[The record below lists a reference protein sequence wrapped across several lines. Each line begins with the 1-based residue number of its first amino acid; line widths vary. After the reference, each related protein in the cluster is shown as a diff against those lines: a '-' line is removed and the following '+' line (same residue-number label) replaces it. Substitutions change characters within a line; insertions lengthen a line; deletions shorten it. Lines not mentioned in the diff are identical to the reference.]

1 MLEIKVPG
9 TSANFGP
16 GFDSLGVALSIY
28 NKFYVEEIESGIYIE
43 GCEEK
48 YRNDKNL
55 FYVSMKKVFDKFGY
69 KLKGLRIKIEGD
81 IPESRGLGSSASCI
95 VGGVMAANDFIG
107 NKLSK
112 EEMLEISTEIEGHPD
127 NVAPAIFGGMTAV
140 VKDKDRIYHDK
151 IDIDKNIN
159 FHALIPNFI
168 LSTKKSREVLPKTVD
183 YKDAVFNVG
192 RVALMIS
199 SLISGKY
206 ENLEVAFEDKLHQP
220 YRKELIENYDDVI
233 VKCKK
238 NGALGVF
245 LSGAGPTIMAITD
258 KNNEDFLK
266 NMNEELSILNH
277 KWNIKKLVVDHKGA
291 TVISKSNGG
300 I

>member
-28 NKFYVEEIESGIYIE
+28 NKFYVEEIDEGLYIE

-48 YRNDKNL
+48 YKNEENL
-55 FYVSMKKVFDKFGY
+55 FYVSMKRVFNEFGY
-69 KLKGLRIKIEGD
+69 KYKGLKIKIESD

-95 VGGVMAANDFIG
+95 VGGVIAANSFIG

-112 EEMLEISTEIEGHPD
+112 EDILEISTEIEGHPD
-127 NVAPAIFGGMTAV
+127 NVAPAIFGGVTAV
-140 VKDKDRIYHDK
+140 VKDRDKLYYDK

-168 LSTKKSREVLPKTVD
+168 LSTKESREVLPKVVD

-199 SLISGKY
+199 SLVSGKH
-206 ENLEVAFEDKLHQP
+206 ENLQVAFEDKLHQP
-220 YRKELIENYDDVI
+220 YRKRLIENYDDI
-233 VKCKK
+233 ILQCKK
-238 NGALGVF
+238 NGALGSF
-245 LSGAGPTIMAITD
+245 LSGAGPTIMVLTE
-258 KNNEDFLK
+258 KSKEDFIK
-266 NMNEELSILNH
+266 NMDKELRKLNH
-277 KWNIKKLVVDHKGA
+277 QWNIKRLSVDYKGA
-291 TVISKSNGG
+291 ILISK
-300 I
+300 

>member
-28 NKFYVEEIESGIYIE
+28 NKFYVEEIEEGLYIE

-48 YRNDKNL
+48 YKNEKNL
-55 FYVSMKKVFDKFGY
+55 FYVSMKRVFNEFGY
-69 KLKGLRIKIEGD
+69 KYKGLKIKIESD

-95 VGGVMAANDFIG
+95 VGGVIAANSFIG

-112 EEMLEISTEIEGHPD
+112 EEILEISTEREGHPD
-127 NVAPAIFGGMTAV
+127 NVAPAIFGGVTAV
-140 VKDKDRIYHDK
+140 VKDRDKLYYDK

-159 FHALIPNFI
+159 FHALIPNCI
-168 LSTKKSREVLPKTVD
+168 LSTKESREVLPKVVD

-199 SLISGKY
+199 SLVSGKH
-206 ENLEVAFEDKLHQP
+206 ENLQVAFEDKLHQP
-220 YRKELIENYDDVI
+220 YRKKLIENYDDI
-233 VKCKK
+233 ILQCKK
-238 NGALGVF
+238 NGALGSF
-245 LSGAGPTIMAITD
+245 LSGAGPTIMVLTEKSKEEFINNMD
-258 KNNEDFLK
+258 K
-266 NMNEELSILNH
+266 ELRKLNH
-277 KWNIKKLVVDHKGA
+277 QWDIKKLSVDYKGA
-291 TVISKSNGG
+291 ILISK
-300 I
+300 